1 MRPIGTLPLTPPLR
15 ARIEPCDDPAGGFFA
30 KSRHQRMHKGRTRRH
45 KQPKRKPKRKAHML
59 EKGFI
64 DLCGMIKKEFGKHG
78 VSPVS
83 VGFRQTT
90 VTLRNDCPKIRI
102 GYRSELRYSPTKGEY
117 VVQIDDID
125 RRILNALQRDASQS
139 LESLGESVGLS
150 RNACWRRMRLL
161 EEAGVIKA
169 RVALLDAAQLGLGLT
184 VFMQIRTNT
193 HAADWLEKFS
203 KATRALP
210 EILGVYRMTGDLDYL
225 IRARVAD
232 MADYDRLYQKLIK
245 RVPLSDVSASFVM
258 EEIKETTALPL

>member
-83 VGFRQTT
+83 VGFGQITAT
-90 VTLRNDCPKIRI
+90 PRNDCPKIRI

-125 RRILNALQRDASQS
+125 SRILNALQRDASQS

-169 RVALLDAAQLGLGLT
+169 RVALLDAAQ
-184 VFMQIRTNT
+184 
-193 HAADWLEKFS
+193 
-203 KATRALP
+203 LP